1 MSTAVGDETTPDTA
15 DDRIAGSDADDVG
28 PDADDAATD
37 DLPPDEA
44 PTVDAGRGLRW
55 VRAIAYGLLPA
66 VAFALACG
74 AGYLKW
80 QYDSARGAAAAQS
93 QSVAAATESTIAL
106 LSYQPD
112 TVDKQL
118 TAAADRLTGAFRDSY
133 GALIRNVVIPGAQ
146 QKHISAVATVPAA
159 ASVSATAEHA
169 VVLVFVD
176 QSLIVG
182 ADAPTSTASS
192 VKVTLDKVGQQWLIS
207 DFTPV

>member
-1 MSTAVGDETTPDTA
+1 VSTAVGDETTEDMA
-15 DDRIAGSDADDVG
+15 DDAIAGSDT
-28 PDADDAATD
+28 DDARSPA
-37 DLPPDEA
+37 A
-44 PTVDAGRGLRW
+44 ADAGAGRRGRRW
-55 VRAIAYGLLPA
+55 AHVVAYGLLPA
-66 VAFALACG
+66 VAFALAGG

-80 QYDSARGAAAAQS
+80 QYDSARAAAGAQS

-112 TVDKQL
+112 TVDKRL
-118 TAAADRLTGAFRDSY
+118 TAARDRLTGTFRDAY
-133 GALIRNVVIPGAQ
+133 GALIHDVVIPGAQ
-146 QKHISAVATVPAA
+146 QKHISAVATVPGA
-159 ASVSATAEHA
+159 ASVSATANHA

-192 VKVTLDKVGQQWLIS
+192 VKVTLDKIGQQWLIS